1 MIAKVEQKMDKD
13 SEGFDNTLKAVLG
26 GILKEADESRK
37 NSESYK
43 NLFALY
49 KDGGLAK
56 AIFQAE
62 EDMHKIV
69 MDLAGVIKDST
80 GKSPDNELYDVM
92 LALPLVFRL
101 LRKDINNKE
110 GMSCCAD
117 KMRHLVQNYF
127 YKKLEMDV
135 PVVSFEERM
144 KNREKN
150 GGIDV

>member
-1 MIAKVEQKMDKD
+1 MDKNQENFEFMEIGQALE
-13 SEGFDNTLKAVLG
+13 SVIG
-26 GILKEADESRK
+26 GILKKADEARK

-69 MDLAGVIKDST
+69 MDLCVVIKEST
-80 GKSPDNELYDVM
+80 GKGPDNELYDVM
-92 LALPLVFRL
+92 LALPLIFQL
-101 LRKDINNKE
+101 LRKDINDKE

-135 PVVSFEERM
+135 PVVSFEERT
-144 KNREKN
+144 KNREKRY
-150 GGIDV
+150 GDE

>member
-1 MIAKVEQKMDKD
+1 MPKD
-13 SEGFDNTLKAVLG
+13 PKDFETLGLGSAIGTVLD
-26 GILKEADESRK
+26 GILKAADEARR
-37 NSESYK
+37 NSDGYK

-69 MDLAGVIKDST
+69 MDLGSVIKGST

-101 LRKDINNKE
+101 VRKDINDKE

-117 KMRHLVQNYF
+117 KMRDLIKNYF
-127 YKKLEMDV
+127 YRKLEMDV
-135 PVVSFEERM
+135 PVVSSEERI

-150 GGIDV
+150 GGIDG